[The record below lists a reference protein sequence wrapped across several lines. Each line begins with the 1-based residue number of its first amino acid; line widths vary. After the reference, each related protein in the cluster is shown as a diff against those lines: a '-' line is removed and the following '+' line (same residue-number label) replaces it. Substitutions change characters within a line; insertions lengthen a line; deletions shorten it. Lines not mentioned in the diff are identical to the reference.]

1 MISRTK
7 YRLDDSTIRKLF
19 EAAEIPGVTDIAPL
33 GAGEFNAVYSVR
45 TPDKEYALKV
55 APGTGAPILT
65 YEKDM
70 MAAEVFW
77 YQRMRE
83 HSSIHVPE
91 IHRADFSRTILP
103 APYFIMDKVVGKQM
117 DQMDFSPTEKEE
129 AMAETARMVSQIHRI
144 KNDRFGYVQNGL
156 FGDWYQ
162 AIRSMIVNLIADA
175 EKKHR
180 KTNRGKLLL
189 SYVDHYR
196 SLLEKADCCM
206 VNFDIWPPN
215 ILCQREKD
223 GSIQYHWLDPER
235 SFWGDRIVDFVC
247 LETLTPLPEK
257 KRTLAA
263 YNAVAEH
270 PVLATPQEQ
279 IRYSIALGYL
289 ALIMEVE
296 KYYRYSPFHFGWW
309 RNVGASSL
317 FFSRAFET
325 LKNG

>member
-1 MISRTK
+1 MISKTK
-7 YRLDDSTIRKLF
+7 YHLDDSVIRSLF
-19 EAAEIPGVTDIAPL
+19 EAAGIKGITDIGPL

-45 TPDKEYALKV
+45 TPEKEYALKV
-55 APGTGAPILT
+55 APAADVPVLT

-70 MAAEVFW
+70 MASEVFW

-83 HSSIHVPE
+83 HSPIHVPE
-91 IHRADFSRTILP
+91 IHRADFTRAIIPT
-103 APYFIMDKVVGKQM
+103 PYFIMDKVPGKQM
-117 DQMDFSPTEKEE
+117 DQMDFSETEK
-129 AMAETARMVSQIHRI
+129 ADALAETARMVAQIHHI
-144 KNDRFGYVQNGL
+144 KNDKFGYVQNGL
-156 FGDWYQ
+156 FDDWYQ

-180 KTNRGKLLL
+180 KTARGVRLL
-189 SYVDHYR
+189 SYVDKYR
-196 SLLEKADCCM
+196 TILEKADCCM
-206 VNFDIWPPN
+206 VNFDIWAPN
-215 ILCQREKD
+215 ILCQRLED
-223 GSIQYHWLDPER
+223 GSIRYHWLDPER

-247 LETLTPLPEK
+247 LETMAPLPEK
-257 KRTLAA
+257 KLSLSA

-270 PVLATPQEQ
+270 PVLATREEQ
-279 IRYSIALGYL
+279 IRYGIALGYL

-317 FFSRAFET
+317 FYSRALEC